1 MEDCLCQR
9 RAKMTINQIVLLILC
24 LLFSNMGF
32 SATKWISLD
41 SDAVKAINDSLGKSI
56 SATEVGKD
64 IAIIEVDESKLLLI
78 SEIMHEKFN
87 RCGGFIVHDDHKEA
101 FENLDAIYVREHANK
116 GIFADYTI
124 NQNELVQEAI
134 NNVDQDKIKST
145 IEKLSSFHN
154 RYYKS
159 KTGVESQAWLKSKWE
174 DLTKGRDDAS
184 VDYFNHS
191 DWPQPSVILTIKGN
205 ENPDEIVVIGGHAD
219 SIAGYWDRAHARA
232 PGADDNASGI
242 ATVTEIIRVLVE
254 TSFRPAK
261 TIMFMGYAAE
271 EVGLLGS
278 RAIARQFRSNNKT
291 VVGVLQLDMTN
302 FNGSDLDI
310 VMMTDYTNRDQNA
323 FLGTLIDEYIK
334 VPWGYDKCGYG
345 CSDHASWHN
354 SGYPASI
361 PFEAK
366 MREMNR
372 AIHTSRDTLEVSRNS
387 AFHASNFAKLGLA
400 YMIELDR

>member
-1 MEDCLCQR
+1 
-9 RAKMTINQIVLLILC
+9 
-24 LLFSNMGF
+24 
-32 SATKWISLD
+32 
-41 SDAVKAINDSLGKSI
+41 
-56 SATEVGKD
+56 
-64 IAIIEVDESKLLLI
+64 
-78 SEIMHEKFN
+78 
-87 RCGGFIVHDDHKEA
+87 
-101 FENLDAIYVREHANK
+101 
-116 GIFADYTI
+116 
-124 NQNELVQEAI
+124 
-134 NNVDQDKIKST
+134 
-145 IEKLSSFHN
+145 
-154 RYYKS
+154 
-159 KTGVESQAWLKSKWE
+159 
-174 DLTKGRDDAS
+174 
-184 VDYFNHS
+184 
-191 DWPQPSVILTIKGN
+191 
-205 ENPDEIVVIGGHAD
+205 
-219 SIAGYWDRAHARA
+219 
-232 PGADDNASGI
+232 
-242 ATVTEIIRVLVE
+242 
-254 TSFRPAK
+254 
-261 TIMFMGYAAE
+261 MGYAAE